1 MNSTRPRSPL
11 TLLRTSVETVY
22 YWLRRVLGLLYS
34 ILLRDSITRLRVE
47 TEQLGSAAV
56 ESTAYVG
63 AELRRVEERLER
75 LEDELAAVRELL
87 EQRHS
92 VGGRSKD

>member
-1 MNSTRPRSPL
+1 M
-11 TLLRTSVETVY
+11 LRTGLEAAY
-22 YWLRRVLGLLYS
+22 YWLRRVLGLGYS
-34 ILLRDSITRLRVE
+34 LLLRDSITRLRVE

-75 LEDELAAVRELL
+75 LEDELAAVRELI
-87 EQRHS
+87 EKQYPIGDR
-92 VGGRSKD
+92 GRD